1 MLAARLPQVARDEAA
16 EAAESLGEAAAGAG
30 YVPTHEAFAVR
41 AVHGAGI
48 EPQPGLIKEAAFKL
62 FGGHAK
68 GTAVHPHEVCPF
80 KHIEP
85 ESGQTLRTEIFH
97 EEVIAIDIVKQLS
110 KPLRTLAIGGYRG
123 NDTEGIDIADLVVI
137 NRTVYATAHL
147 IVWGDERAEG
157 GIPEE
162 IFNCPLDTLYAI
174 GAGFQASVP
183 QRLWTRS
190 YTSAHPFSVGPNDS
204 SQSNPDLND
213 NWENLDAI
221 YLNTKDLSGESESV
235 TAPWANGSSSIL
247 DTTFRYDTKK
257 EDGWQMLF
265 HTFKEATYEAEQENY
280 MCFYNPNTGIIKML
294 YFYEPNSHYEGFE
307 KVLTCIKDGKVTFA
321 DNTIESDGILVF
333 PNKLS
338 NTEEQVYCGWNGF
351 IYQVPLQDTNAEPRT
366 SILIANN

>member
-1 MLAARLPQVARDEAA
+1 MKKILTLLSACLLFFACNNNDEPAGPAEPLMNKQDSLAIVAFYHSMKCA
-16 EAAESLGEAAAGAG
+16 EWKGGFHWDLKDYTTWG
-30 YVPTHEAFAVR
+30 
-41 AVHGAGI
+41 GI
-48 EPQPGLIKEAAFKL
+48 
-62 FGGHAK
+62 
-68 GTAVHPHEVCPF
+68 TAVLDTE
-80 KHIEP
+80 KNEYRI
-85 ESGQTLRTEIFH
+85 TEI
-97 EEVIAIDIVKQLS
+97 EVPDAKRFLPD
-110 KPLRTLAIGGYRG
+110 GYSLPA
-123 NDTEGIDIADLVVI
+123 ELADL
-137 NRTVYATAHL
+137 TALRSL

-190 YTSAHPFSVGPNDS
+190 FTSVHPFSVGPNDS

-213 NWENLDAI
+213 NWENQNAI
-221 YLNTKDLSGESESV
+221 YLNVVKPSGGSESV

-247 DTTFRYDTKK
+247 DATFRYDTKK

-338 NTEEQVYCGWNGF
+338 NTEEQVYCSWNGF
-351 IYQVPLQDTNAEPRT
+351 IYQVPQQDANADPHT

>member
-1 MLAARLPQVARDEAA
+1 MKKILTLLSACLLVCACNNNDEPAGPAEPLMNKQDSLAIVAFYHSMKCA
-16 EAAESLGEAAAGAG
+16 EWKGGFHWDLKDYTTWG
-30 YVPTHEAFAVR
+30 
-41 AVHGAGI
+41 GI
-48 EPQPGLIKEAAFKL
+48 
-62 FGGHAK
+62 
-68 GTAVHPHEVCPF
+68 TAVLDTE
-80 KHIEP
+80 KNEYRI
-85 ESGQTLRTEIFH
+85 TEI
-97 EEVIAIDIVKQLS
+97 EVPDAKRFLPD
-110 KPLRTLAIGGYRG
+110 GYSLPA
-123 NDTEGIDIADLVVI
+123 ELADL
-137 NRTVYATAHL
+137 TALRSL

-190 YTSAHPFSVGPNDS
+190 FTSVHPFSVGPNDS

-213 NWENLDAI
+213 NWENQNAI
-221 YLNTKDLSGESESV
+221 YLNVVKPSGGSESV

-247 DTTFRYDTKK
+247 DATFRYDTKK

-351 IYQVPLQDTNAEPRT
+351 IYQVPQQDANADPHT

>member
-1 MLAARLPQVARDEAA
+1 MKKILTLLSACLLVCACNNNDEPAGPAEPLMNKQDSLAIVAFYHSMKCA
-16 EAAESLGEAAAGAG
+16 EWKGGFHWDLKDYTTWG
-30 YVPTHEAFAVR
+30 
-41 AVHGAGI
+41 GI
-48 EPQPGLIKEAAFKL
+48 
-62 FGGHAK
+62 
-68 GTAVHPHEVCPF
+68 TAVLDTE
-80 KHIEP
+80 KNEYRI
-85 ESGQTLRTEIFH
+85 TEI
-97 EEVIAIDIVKQLS
+97 EVPDAKRFLPD
-110 KPLRTLAIGGYRG
+110 GYSLPA
-123 NDTEGIDIADLVVI
+123 ELADL
-137 NRTVYATAHL
+137 TALRSL

-190 YTSAHPFSVGPNDS
+190 FTSVHPFSVGPNDS

-351 IYQVPLQDTNAEPRT
+351 IYQVPLQDTNADPHT

>member
-1 MLAARLPQVARDEAA
+1 MKKILTLLSACLLVCACNNNDEPAGPAEPLMNKQDSLAIVAFYHSMKCA
-16 EAAESLGEAAAGAG
+16 EWKGGFHWDLKDYTTWG
-30 YVPTHEAFAVR
+30 
-41 AVHGAGI
+41 GI
-48 EPQPGLIKEAAFKL
+48 
-62 FGGHAK
+62 
-68 GTAVHPHEVCPF
+68 TAVLDTE
-80 KHIEP
+80 KNEYRI
-85 ESGQTLRTEIFH
+85 TEI
-97 EEVIAIDIVKQLS
+97 EVPDAKRFLPD
-110 KPLRTLAIGGYRG
+110 GYSLPA
-123 NDTEGIDIADLVVI
+123 ELADL
-137 NRTVYATAHL
+137 TALRSL

-174 GAGFQASVP
+174 GTGFQASVP
-183 QRLWTRS
+183 QRLWARS

-221 YLNTKDLSGESESV
+221 YLNTKDLSGGSESV

-247 DTTFRYDTKK
+247 DATFRYDTKK

>member
-1 MLAARLPQVARDEAA
+1 MKKILTLLSACLLVCACNNNDEPAGPAEPLMNKQDSLAIVAFYHSMKCA
-16 EAAESLGEAAAGAG
+16 EWKGGFHWDLKDYTTWG
-30 YVPTHEAFAVR
+30 
-41 AVHGAGI
+41 GI
-48 EPQPGLIKEAAFKL
+48 
-62 FGGHAK
+62 
-68 GTAVHPHEVCPF
+68 TAVLDTE
-80 KHIEP
+80 KNEYRI
-85 ESGQTLRTEIFH
+85 TEI
-97 EEVIAIDIVKQLS
+97 EVPDAKRFLPD
-110 KPLRTLAIGGYRG
+110 GYSLPA
-123 NDTEGIDIADLVVI
+123 ELADL
-137 NRTVYATAHL
+137 TALRSL

-190 YTSAHPFSVGPNDS
+190 FTSVHPFSVGPNDS

-213 NWENLDAI
+213 NWENQNAI
-221 YLNTKDLSGESESV
+221 YLNVVKPSGGSESV

-247 DTTFRYDTKK
+247 DATFRYDTKK

-307 KVLTCIKDGKVTFA
+307 KVLTCIKDGKVT
-321 DNTIESDGILVF
+321 
-333 PNKLS
+333 
-338 NTEEQVYCGWNGF
+338 
-351 IYQVPLQDTNAEPRT
+351 
-366 SILIANN
+366 

>member
-1 MLAARLPQVARDEAA
+1 MKKILTLLSACLLVCACNNNDEPAGPAEPLMNKQDSLAIVAFYHSMKCA
-16 EAAESLGEAAAGAG
+16 EWKGGFHWDLKDYTTWG
-30 YVPTHEAFAVR
+30 
-41 AVHGAGI
+41 GI
-48 EPQPGLIKEAAFKL
+48 
-62 FGGHAK
+62 
-68 GTAVHPHEVCPF
+68 TAVLDTE
-80 KHIEP
+80 KNEYRI
-85 ESGQTLRTEIFH
+85 TEI
-97 EEVIAIDIVKQLS
+97 EVPDAKRFLPD
-110 KPLRTLAIGGYRG
+110 GYSLPA
-123 NDTEGIDIADLVVI
+123 ELADL
-137 NRTVYATAHL
+137 TALRSL

-213 NWENLDAI
+213 NWENQNAI
-221 YLNTKDLSGESESV
+221 YLNVVKPSGGSESV

-307 KVLTCIKDGKVTFA
+307 KVLTCIKNGKVTFA
-321 DNTIESDGILVF
+321 DDTIEANGILVF

-338 NTEEQVYCGWNGF
+338 STEEQVYCGWNGF
-351 IYQVPLQDTNAEPRT
+351 MYQVPQQDANAEPRT

>member
-1 MLAARLPQVARDEAA
+1 MKKILTLLSACLLVCACNNNDEPAGPAEPLMNKQDSLAIVAFYHSMKCA
-16 EAAESLGEAAAGAG
+16 EWKGGFHWDLKDYTTWG
-30 YVPTHEAFAVR
+30 
-41 AVHGAGI
+41 GI
-48 EPQPGLIKEAAFKL
+48 
-62 FGGHAK
+62 
-68 GTAVHPHEVCPF
+68 TAVLDTE
-80 KHIEP
+80 KNEYRI
-85 ESGQTLRTEIFH
+85 TEI
-97 EEVIAIDIVKQLS
+97 EVPDAKRFLPD
-110 KPLRTLAIGGYRG
+110 GYSLPA
-123 NDTEGIDIADLVVI
+123 ELADL
-137 NRTVYATAHL
+137 TALRSL

>member
-1 MLAARLPQVARDEAA
+1 MKKILTLLSACLLFFACNNNDEPAGPAEPLMNKQDSLAIVAFYHSMKCA
-16 EAAESLGEAAAGAG
+16 EWKGGFHWDLKDYTTWG
-30 YVPTHEAFAVR
+30 
-41 AVHGAGI
+41 GI
-48 EPQPGLIKEAAFKL
+48 
-62 FGGHAK
+62 
-68 GTAVHPHEVCPF
+68 TAVLDTE
-80 KHIEP
+80 KNEYRI
-85 ESGQTLRTEIFH
+85 TEI
-97 EEVIAIDIVKQLS
+97 EVPDAKRFLPD
-110 KPLRTLAIGGYRG
+110 GYSLPA
-123 NDTEGIDIADLVVI
+123 ELADL
-137 NRTVYATAHL
+137 TALRSL

-257 EDGWQMLF
+257 EDGWQMLV

-294 YFYEPNSHYEGFE
+294 YF
-307 KVLTCIKDGKVTFA
+307 
-321 DNTIESDGILVF
+321 
-333 PNKLS
+333 
-338 NTEEQVYCGWNGF
+338 
-351 IYQVPLQDTNAEPRT
+351 
-366 SILIANN
+366 

>member
-1 MLAARLPQVARDEAA
+1 MKKILTLLSACLLVCACNNNDEPAGPAEPLMNKQDSLAIVAFYHSMKCA
-16 EAAESLGEAAAGAG
+16 EWKGGFHWDLKDYTTWG
-30 YVPTHEAFAVR
+30 
-41 AVHGAGI
+41 GI
-48 EPQPGLIKEAAFKL
+48 
-62 FGGHAK
+62 
-68 GTAVHPHEVCPF
+68 TAVLDTE
-80 KHIEP
+80 KNEYRI
-85 ESGQTLRTEIFH
+85 TEI
-97 EEVIAIDIVKQLS
+97 EVPDAKRFLPD
-110 KPLRTLAIGGYRG
+110 GYSLPA
-123 NDTEGIDIADLVVI
+123 ELADL
-137 NRTVYATAHL
+137 TALRSL

-190 YTSAHPFSVGPNDS
+190 FTSVHPFSVGPNDS

-213 NWENLDAI
+213 NWENQNAI
-221 YLNTKDLSGESESV
+221 YLNVVKPSGGSESV

-247 DTTFRYDTKK
+247 DATFRYDTKK

-338 NTEEQVYCGWNGF
+338 NTEEQVYCSWNGF
-351 IYQVPLQDTNAEPRT
+351 IYQVPQQDANADPHT